1 MPEEI
6 TVLPAPGPHVR
17 TIRFIDTY
25 LSRAL
30 GVLAFWRFNDVVP
43 SIIDYP
49 NVLETLR
56 AAKLRCVYHN
66 SGAFAFEDGISTQS
80 LGWIG
85 PVDESIRP
93 EVRHLIRK
101 VPPPFEENLSRLL
114 VRAWREI
121 LPGKIW
127 VMPASHW
134 TYELDFGSRAWMPE
148 ILQSIGI
155 ESRLLKTRTTAA
167 AIEFFE
173 DETQM
178 LERFVARLL
187 EMLQAS
193 DFSIAFPGR
202 AAICSLHHHKQLW
215 WTSSDERIVAALE
228 TLI

>member
-1 MPEEI
+1 
-6 TVLPAPGPHVR
+6 
-17 TIRFIDTY
+17 
-25 LSRAL
+25 
-30 GVLAFWRFNDVVP
+30 LASWRFNGVVP

-49 NVLETLR
+49 TVLETLR
-56 AAKLRCVYHN
+56 NQKLRCVYHN
-66 SGAFAFEDGISTQS
+66 SGAFAFEDGVEARS

-85 PVDESIRP
+85 PADESIRP
-93 EVRHLIRK
+93 QVRHLIRN
-101 VPPPFEENLSRLL
+101 VPPPFEENLSRLF

-134 TYELDFGSRAWMPE
+134 AYELDFGSRAWMPE
-148 ILQSIGI
+148 VLQSIGI
-155 ESRLLKTRTTAA
+155 DSRLLETRTTAA
-167 AIEFFE
+167 AIEFSE
-173 DETQM
+173 NESPL

-215 WTSSDERIVAALE
+215 WSSSDERIVAALE
-228 TLI
+228 VLI